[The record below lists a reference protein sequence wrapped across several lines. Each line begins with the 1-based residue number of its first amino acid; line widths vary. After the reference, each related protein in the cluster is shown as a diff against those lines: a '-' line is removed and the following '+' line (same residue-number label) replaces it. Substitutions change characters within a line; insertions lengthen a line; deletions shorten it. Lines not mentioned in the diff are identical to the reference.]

1 MSLYGSGIYGISTY
15 GDSKSIA
22 YNIGFTANTI
32 DYRTVD
38 LAWNVTAVND
48 ADIIYAWKIIKTV
61 GGVPDY
67 PNQGQLATSFVD
79 GAPYAG
85 KKLIDGTYQDIDSL
99 FPSSSIITYSFWGL
113 IGINSTT
120 ATWKLLGAADAI
132 IVDNDSDDTTL
143 RILRLLPGAWTS
155 NAAEALG
162 EPDTNTPLY
171 NFVGAFAF
179 YYDKLRAQ
187 AGAINNL
194 SDYRK
199 YPKELLPSAVVALG
213 FTYEPKLGD
222 SFHRSLYKNGHLINS
237 LKGTYLGLNN
247 YIKSLTHFKSMI
259 SVGRNRMLDYLQSSF
274 EGSVGTWEKVGTS
287 GFTAGSRA
295 SNALSNPTLSSSN
308 SSLSDG
314 YGILTKNDITIL
326 SLTTNASIVSGTIV
340 DGTTWTITTAT
351 AHGFVVGDS
360 GAISGFHPTQ
370 FNSTFTVDSVISSTK
385 FTVSSA
391 IDEYSTIT
399 ATHTSGAAFATITFP
414 SAHGLVS
421 TDQITISGASLPAQF
436 LNTFTVT
443 YVNTTQ
449 VTIPI
454 ATGTAVI
461 TNVAGVAKCL
471 ITGGT
476 AAIGNPFLLS
486 YGSPNVTD
494 TTTKTFLVTPG
505 TPYLFSGWALIKSG
519 STSTITVQAQIQW
532 FDAVG
537 NLLSSATAGSTVN
550 PTAWTKFESSST
562 YAAIFAP
569 TKAMYAG
576 VKILTANML
585 ATDSLYLDNF
595 MFSVYP
601 GFIGNKEFG
610 SGDAIYE
617 DAKNINISLEGYR
630 TNLISNP
637 GFEDS
642 VGFWNA
648 INGTLLSDT
657 SPITALMAGSTN
669 VCKFTSTAS
678 GSSSVYTQWIRNL
691 KPGKEY
697 TFSAYVLAPANGITA
712 TANIEWDMPQK
723 LENQTT
729 IVVSTVSGYEGKYR
743 PTVSSKVTSSNT
755 IVNNSSWTRIS
766 VTATAPEFTKINGFA
781 SAMVSIEFTASAGSE
796 VWYLDCALFEESAT
810 VNTYFQGNGGIIPSS
825 SLPPGGSLAPIITD
839 DLIPVGDTAWETR
852 SRSNFLYN
860 PGFETNSTAN
870 WFVDA
875 ASIIDSFTVGTSSP
889 SPKFGTYRA
898 ALAASTPGTYKIGTT
913 FRYPSKVATTT
924 IAAFP
929 LGGERVTGSAYIAH
943 STDYPLLVTINL
955 TDNSSGKVTSN
966 SFTLPASSFSTV
978 SSWYRVHVTGVLD
991 KPNSLYPSGTLSLS
1005 FTPQGPGGTTTYV
1018 DGAQVELGNYPTN
1031 YVNAQSDIVAL
1042 GAGIS
1047 TISNRITAVSK
1058 YNLYTNNFD
1067 GSTNNNTYLGT
1078 PTNVTRA
1085 TSTTAYFSSLFS
1097 NTQSL
1102 SLSATAT
1109 SAVTIPVQAAA
1120 SPYWSTVVAGRSYT
1134 AWGHFSFASGAAV
1147 ANIQAVINWYNSS
1160 GTFISSSSGTATNRP
1175 ATSTVTGVGTLGSNV
1190 ITGTSGAFS
1199 SVSVGDGVSKA
1210 GYIPEG
1216 TYVTA
1221 VNTTNIVISQNVTT
1235 SWASAGVRAWTVPTV
1250 TATAPTGAYYAT
1262 MSFTYT
1268 VGASTTVLFL
1278 DSVVL
1283 RDDSRTQY
1291 TTNLVHG
1298 LALGDKVTINSIS
1311 PVGYNAT
1318 ATDIL
1323 TIDGTNTFTLLNTGV
1338 PANRWT
1344 DPTVPSYSYV
1354 VITNAGTQY
1363 ATNSILSN
1371 IGRSYYWPNID
1382 LKYSR
1387 LLNTIANYL
1396 PIGST
1401 YTLTKGVPST
1411 PKDEN
1416 ISSIVPS
1423 YSFENNL
1430 YGWTGLTNNTI
1441 SCYASAGSKSDV
1453 KGFTSAS
1460 WLIAANTAGSGTIG
1474 AQTEFH
1480 VNPGT
1485 LYQFAANI
1493 YAPTSDTATTRT
1505 GTPKIQ
1511 VTWYT
1516 NSTKATAIG
1525 STVDVTAEVSSRNA
1539 ENRWAV
1545 LLGQVVAPI
1554 SSGGAYYAV
1563 MSISYTPSSFSGTTS
1578 DNIVYIDDVVCV
1590 PL

>member
-22 YNIGFTANTI
+22 YNIGFTAHTI
-32 DYRTVD
+32 DYRTVNLSWD
-38 LAWNVTAVND
+38 VTAVND
-48 ADIIYAWKIIKTV
+48 SDIVYAWKIIKTV

-67 PNQGQLATSFVD
+67 PNQGQLVTSFVD
-79 GAPYAG
+79 GGPYAG
-85 KKLIDGTYQDIDSL
+85 KKIIDGKYTDVDAV

-113 IGINSTT
+113 IGVNSTV
-120 ATWKLLGAADAI
+120 ATWKLLGAADAV

-162 EPDTNTPLY
+162 EPDTGTQLY

-259 SVGRNRMLDYLQSSF
+259 SAGRNMMLDYLQSSF
-274 EGSVGTWEKVGTS
+274 EGSVGTWAKVGTS

-295 SNALSNPTLSSSN
+295 INSITSPTLGLSGSY
-308 SSLSDG
+308 LSDG
-314 YGILTKNDITIL
+314 YGILTKNAITIS
-326 SLTTNASIVSGTIV
+326 SLTTDASIVSGTIV
-340 DGTTWTITTAT
+340 DGTTWTVTTAT

-360 GAISGFHPTQ
+360 GAISGVHPTQ
-370 FNSTFTVDSVISSTK
+370 FNTTFTVASVISSTK
-385 FTVSSA
+385 FTVTSG

-399 ATHTSGAAFATITFP
+399 ATHTAGAAIATITFP

-436 LNTFTVT
+436 LNTFAVT

-454 ATGTAVI
+454 ATGTAAI

-471 ITGGT
+471 ITVASANAT
-476 AAIGNPFLLS
+476 IGNPFILS
-486 YGSPNVTD
+486 YGSSSVDD

-576 VKILTANML
+576 IKIVTTNML

-648 INGTLLSDT
+648 VNGTLLSDT

-669 VCKFTSTAS
+669 VCNFTSTAS
-678 GSSSVYTQWIRNL
+678 GASSIYTQWIRNL

-712 TANIEWDMPQK
+712 TANIEWDMPQS

-729 IVVSTVSGYEGKYR
+729 IIVSTVSGYEGKYR
-743 PTVSSKVTSSNT
+743 PTVSTKVSSSET

-766 VTATAPEFTKINGFA
+766 VTGTAPEFTKINGFS

-796 VWYLDCALFEESAT
+796 VWYLDCALFEESPT

-825 SLPPGGSLAPIITD
+825 TLAPGGSLAPIITD

-852 SRSNFLYN
+852 ARSNFLYN

-870 WFVDA
+870 WFIDPT
-875 ASIIDSFTVGTSSP
+875 SGTIDSFAVGTSSP
-889 SPKFGTYRA
+889 APKFGTYRGAVTA
-898 ALAASTPGTYKIGTT
+898 ATTATYKIGTT

-924 IAAFP
+924 LAAFP
-929 LGGERVTGSAYIAH
+929 QGGERVTGSAYIAH
-943 STDYPLLVTINL
+943 STNFPLLVTVSL
-955 TDNSSGKVTSN
+955 TENSSGKITSN
-966 SFTLPASSFSTV
+966 SFTLPASSSSTV

-991 KPNSLYPSGTLSLS
+991 EPTGLFPSGTLSLS
-1005 FTPQGPGGTTTYV
+1005 FTPQGAGGTVTYI

-1031 YVNAQSDIVAL
+1031 YVNVETNTVAL

-1047 TISNRITAVSK
+1047 TISNAVTAVSK
-1058 YNLYTNNFD
+1058 YTLYSNTFDVSGANTN
-1067 GSTNNNTYLGT
+1067 TTLGT
-1078 PTNVTRA
+1078 PANVTRA
-1085 TSTTAYFSSLFS
+1085 TSSSAYYTSG
-1097 NTQSL
+1097 QSL
-1102 SLSATAT
+1102 SLSATTT

-1134 AWGHFSFASGAAV
+1134 AWGHFSFSSGTAV
-1147 ANIQAVINWYNSS
+1147 SNIQAVLNWYDSS
-1160 GTFISSSSGTATNRP
+1160 GTLLSSSSGTATNRP
-1175 ATSTVTGVGTLGSNV
+1175 AVSTVTGVGTTGSPT

-1199 SVSVGDGVSKA
+1199 SVVVGDGVSKA
-1210 GYIPEG
+1210 GFIPEG

-1221 VNTTNIVISQNVTT
+1221 TTLTSITLSQNVTT
-1235 SWASAGVRAWTVPTV
+1235 GWASAGVRTWTVPTV
-1250 TATAPTGAYYAT
+1250 TATAPAGAVYAT
-1262 MSFTYT
+1262 LSFTYT

-1291 TTNLVHG
+1291 TTNLIHG

-1311 PVGYNAT
+1311 PTGYNAT
-1318 ATDIL
+1318 ATEIL
-1323 TIDGTNTFTLLNTGV
+1323 SIDGTNTFTLLNAGV
-1338 PANRWT
+1338 PTNRWT
-1344 DPTVPSYSYV
+1344 APTVPSYSYV

-1363 ATNSILSN
+1363 ATNSILSSV
-1371 IGRSYYWPNID
+1371 GRSYYWPNID

-1387 LLNTIANYL
+1387 LLNTVANYL

-1401 YTLTKGVPST
+1401 HTLTKGVPASQ
-1411 PKDEN
+1411 KDEN

-1430 YGWTGLTNNTI
+1430 YGWSGLTNNTI
-1441 SCYASAGSKSDV
+1441 SRYASAGSKSAV

-1460 WLIAANTAGSGTIG
+1460 WLTAANTTGTGTIG

-1480 VNPGT
+1480 VSPGT

-1493 YAPTSDTATTRT
+1493 YAPTSATATTRT

-1511 VTWYT
+1511 ITWYT
-1516 NSTKATAIG
+1516 DSTKATAIG

-1545 LLGQVVAPI
+1545 LLGQIVAPI